1 MPERQRSIL
10 AAPSAPFHVRKRFLG
25 LRWAVLTR
33 SGFSAICESDR
44 SVKTFP
50 IDLSPGLH
58 LSLFFL
64 QKPFFKNC
72 IAFKRRKVF
81 QYPRRE
87 MKITR
92 LLGIALIAIAVA
104 TGASS
109 CCSVKRYLAFHG
121 IGPEA
126 IVQPEASSVQVTL
139 ILRNI
144 ATSGFIEWK
153 VASDQMCTQSSGRI
167 GPDDEA
173 FEQTWQMGTAEQHIW
188 FWWDTLNGDADAT
201 VLVNNVVVFEGHC
214 AHVGYGQVQMINTCS
229 YPRVYKT
236 FGTGPYL
243 IEPMGLNQTNV
254 VFASSK
260 LPP

>member
-1 MPERQRSIL
+1 MRLDYSLGWSPAPAWRPPDGGPGIHPAFDMAAAQTVVDQRRTL
-10 AAPSAPFHVRKRFLG
+10 PGRT
-25 LRWAVLTR
+25 LTVPD
-33 SGFSAICESDR
+33 S
-44 SVKTFP
+44 
-50 IDLSPGLH
+50 
-58 LSLFFL
+58 
-64 QKPFFKNC
+64 FKNC

-104 TGASS
+104 SGASS
-109 CCSVKRYLAFHG
+109 CCSVKRYLAFHE

-126 IVQPEASSVQVTL
+126 ITQPEASSVRMTL

-144 ATSGFIEWK
+144 TTSGFIEWK
-153 VASDQMCTQSSGRI
+153 AASDQMCTQSSGRI
-167 GPDDEA
+167 GPDTEA
-173 FEQTWQMGTAEQHIW
+173 FEQTWDMGTPEQHIW

-201 VLVNNVVVFEGHC
+201 VLVNDVVVFEGRC
-214 AHVGYGQVQMINTCS
+214 AHVGRGNVPMISTCS

-236 FGTGPYL
+236 SGTGPYL
-243 IEPMGLNQTNV
+243 IEPMGLNETYV